1 MLQKLWYDRP
11 VRTQL
16 LIAIGAINL
25 IAALLAGVISIINTR
40 SATRVEIE
48 ASLEIAQ
55 RFVTATMKDLAAQ
68 DRLEQLEEEL
78 PLELKHLRHVRIM
91 FMDTMGQLT
100 VVSPQPGSVTRPEQ
114 APRWFAAL
122 VRPQLVG
129 RAVRVVAIDHANPV
143 IIIGEPSDEIA
154 EAWRD
159 FSSLAIMWLTLNA
172 LILLVLY
179 AVLGRLLD
187 PLAHLSRGM
196 LSLEEGRYATRLALP
211 KVKEL
216 GVLTER
222 FNTLASALGSARD
235 ENSRLY
241 RQLISVQEE
250 ERREI
255 ANELH
260 DEAGP
265 CLFGITANASSI
277 QMLANQRPDGRTA
290 EITRRVG
297 EILSITERLKLMNRA
312 LLKKLR
318 PGPLGK
324 VKLSALLDELIA
336 GFQRRHSDAHIMVN
350 FGALADSYGEAI
362 DLALYRCIQEGIT
375 NAIRHGKASNLSV
388 DLLEE
393 SAIRRNGSRRKPDK
407 LSLTLSD
414 DGKGIAPSTA
424 KGFGLT
430 AMTERVRSLGGSCVI
445 ESALQGN
452 DDPCRNSREG

>member
-25 IAALLAGVISIINTR
+25 IAALLAGVVSIINTR
-40 SATRVEIE
+40 TATRVEIE

-68 DRLEQLEEEL
+68 DRLDQLEEEL

-159 FSSLAIMWLTLNA
+159 FSSLAIVWLTLNA

-222 FNTLASALGSARD
+222 FNTLASALGTARD

-265 CLFGITANASSI
+265 CLFGITAMHPRFRCLLVRDLTGARPRSRGASARFCRS
-277 QMLANQRPDGRTA
+277 
-290 EITRRVG
+290 
-297 EILSITERLKLMNRA
+297 S
-312 LLKKLR
+312 
-318 PGPLGK
+318 
-324 VKLSALLDELIA
+324 S
-336 GFQRRHSDAHIMVN
+336 
-350 FGALADSYGEAI
+350 
-362 DLALYRCIQEGIT
+362 
-375 NAIRHGKASNLSV
+375 
-388 DLLEE
+388 
-393 SAIRRNGSRRKPDK
+393 
-407 LSLTLSD
+407 
-414 DGKGIAPSTA
+414 
-424 KGFGLT
+424 GL
-430 AMTERVRSLGGSCVI
+430 
-445 ESALQGN
+445 N
-452 DDPCRNSREG
+452 